1 MMVHNIVMVT
11 KMVRPVCQ
19 DQRPEYKSAIPTA
32 VSKARLKAIASG
44 HPATGNRNPKTR
56 RRAIPGHTAINQS
69 VIKGRSGDCQ
79 FRNAASETASVER
92 TNTNGQP
99 QRFQSQLFQ
108 FMG

>member
-1 MMVHNIVMVT
+1 
-11 KMVRPVCQ
+11 
-19 DQRPEYKSAIPTA
+19 
-32 VSKARLKAIASG
+32 VSRAKLKAIASG
-44 HPATGNRNPKTR
+44 HPATGNRNPKAR
-56 RRAIPGHTAINQS
+56 CKAMPGQTAMNQS